1 MTDSRTD
8 AQYAD
13 VLIVDDTPANLRLLT
28 RMVAEQGYHARPV
41 PSGSLALAAVHAEPP
56 DLILLDIRMP
66 EMNGYEVCE
75 HLKTDAQTRD
85 IPIIF
90 ISALDAVE
98 DKLRAFSAGGVDYVT
113 KPFQAEEVLARVKTH
128 LILRRLQRELQDA
141 NAMMAAELAL
151 AGEVQAGFLPHEL
164 PNVPGWQ
171 LTAALQPAR
180 ETSGD
185 FYDLIPLPG
194 GRLGM
199 VIADVS
205 DKGAAAALY
214 MALSSTLIR
223 TYAPQY
229 PSQPELVLNAANL
242 RILKDTQT
250 DQFVTVFYGVLDL
263 DAGTLL
269 YANAGHWPPYLVSG
283 RKGGSAQRL
292 VRTGMPLGILEDQT
306 WGQGV
311 AQVAP
316 GGALVLY
323 TDGITEA
330 QNEHGTSYGEDRLL
344 RSVRAGLQDSGQ
356 TVHDSIM
363 TSVLNF
369 VGGMP
374 QSDDIALMVMVRDA
388 ATDE

>member
-1 MTDSRTD
+1 MTDRQTD
-8 AQYAD
+8 AAHGD

-28 RMVAEQGYHARPV
+28 RMVAGQGYRARPV
-41 PSGSLALAAVHAEPP
+41 PSGSLALAAVRAEPP

-66 EMNGYEVCE
+66 GMNGYEVCE
-75 HLKTDAQTRD
+75 HLKADAQTRD

-113 KPFQAEEVLARVKTH
+113 KPFQAEEVLARVETH
-128 LILRRLQRELQDA
+128 LVLRRLQSELQDA
-141 NAMMAAELAL
+141 NAKMAAELAL

-164 PNVPGWQ
+164 PDVPGWQ

-180 ETSGD
+180 QTSGD

-199 VIADVS
+199 VVADVS

-214 MALSSTLIR
+214 MALCSTLIR

-229 PSQPELVLNAANL
+229 PSQPELVLRDANL
-242 RILKDTQT
+242 RILNDTVT

-263 DAGTLL
+263 NSGTLL
-269 YANAGHWPPYLVSG
+269 YANAGHWPPYLVSV
-283 RKGGSAQRL
+283 RNGGSAQRL

-306 WGQGV
+306 WGQAA

-330 QNEHGTSYGEDRLL
+330 QDEYGTSYGEDRLL
-344 RSVRAGLQDSGQ
+344 RAVRAGLQDSGH
-356 TVHDSIM
+356 TVQDSIIE
-363 TSVLNF
+363 SVLEF
-369 VGGMP
+369 VGDMP
-374 QSDDIALMVMVRDA
+374 QSDDIALMVMVRDS
-388 ATDE
+388 ATGE